1 MSAALAKTNAAWL
14 LELRDSGPNGVRA
27 QRELRELVLRALR
40 RGLERRPVAGALLED
55 FAQES
60 VLRILSQLDS
70 FRDESRFSTW
80 AIAIAMRV
88 SFSALRR
95 HHWRD
100 VSLDALFAGTA
111 THAPDATG
119 ATTSTASTG
128 ATAVPDA
135 FASKAL
141 TPERE
146 LARRQI
152 VAALERCVA
161 ESLTERQQKVVLAEL
176 RGMPQEEIAA
186 QLGMSRNAVYKL
198 CHDARRAL
206 QRSLEQA
213 GHAADSVRWAFE

>member
-1 MSAALAKTNAAWL
+1 MSAALERTNAAWL
-14 LELRDSGPNGVRA
+14 LELRDPGPNGVRA
-27 QRELRELVLRALR
+27 RRELRELVLRALR
-40 RGLERRPVAGALLED
+40 RGLERRPEAGALLED
-55 FAQES
+55 FAQDS

-111 THAPDATG
+111 THAPQPP
-119 ATTSTASTG
+119 
-128 ATAVPDA
+128 AVPEA
-135 FASKAL
+135 FASRAL

-186 QLGMSRNAVYKL
+186 QLGINRNAVYKL
-198 CHDARRAL
+198 GHDARRAL

-213 GHAADSVRWAFE
+213 GHGADGVRWAFE

>member
-1 MSAALAKTNAAWL
+1 MSAALEKTNAAWL
-14 LELRDSGPNGVRA
+14 LELRDPGPSGLRA
-27 QRELRELVLRALR
+27 RRELRELVFRALR
-40 RGLERRPVAGALLED
+40 RGLERRPEAGALLED

-60 VLRILSQLDS
+60 VLRILSRLDS

-111 THAPDATG
+111 TRAPEPPA
-119 ATTSTASTG
+119 AAE
-128 ATAVPDA
+128 A

-186 QLGMSRNAVYKL
+186 QLGMNRNAVYKL